1 MGRPEDEYVKLP
13 AIIHATRIGYRYH
26 SIKGDVSGIDY
37 DVDTNTFFEPFREA
51 LERINSRPVD
61 ADKAHYLVSQLK
73 LKLSG
78 NDLGRAFFACL
89 QSSLEGYRLIDFENP
104 ANNDFTVVTELPY
117 ANGED
122 SFRPDITFLVNGMPL
137 GFMEVKRENNKDG
150 ILAEHDRMHA
160 RFKNEAYRR
169 FANIVQVMAFSNNQ
183 EYDDEERKPVQGS
196 FYAASA
202 YGRLMLNHFREEDL
216 EEMAHLVVDRDSATE
231 KLVLR
236 DNNMASIYGTAEFE
250 SSINPAAPANRII
263 TSVFSPT
270 RFLFLL
276 HYGIAYVEKVNDE
289 GIKRTEKHVMRYPQ
303 LFATMAVGRV
313 LAAGGGHT
321 KGVIWHTQGSG
332 KTALSFFLT
341 RYLRDYY
348 QAKNRVA
355 RFFFIVDR
363 LDLADQ
369 AKGEFEARGA
379 VVALAN
385 SREEFARSLKGIG
398 DDTNVVSA
406 ERVPFITVVNIQK
419 FDEGAVATDFDYD
432 LDVQRVYFI
441 DEAHRDYK
449 RGGAFLTNLV
459 TSDRE
464 AVRIALTGTPLVNTK
479 DGRNDT
485 KQVFGPYVHKYFYN
499 QSIADGYTLK
509 LLREP
514 VRIEFR
520 LKMQEVLRDLKEV
533 KKLVDMEKVYAHK
546 SYVDPLCDYIVDDY
560 LKSQIAL
567 GDESI
572 GAMVVAHSSAQARA
586 IYARLAELDPD
597 VSTELVINGETEA
610 RHRLDSELILH
621 DEGTKETRRAI
632 CDNFKKDDSPINI
645 LVVYNMLLTGFDAHR
660 LKKLYLCRTIKAH
673 NLLQALTRVN
683 RPYKDMAFGY
693 VVDFAD
699 ITEEYDKTNRAYLTE
714 LTEELG
720 DATKD
725 YSSLFED
732 PATIKA
738 DLAKIKDLLFS
749 YTTDNMVEFK
759 AEINAIDDKAV
770 LYDLRAALARYK
782 DLRNVVKQQ
791 GYEELYDKFDV
802 GRVREM
808 LGEVSLRIQAINN
821 KEALALQDMSTGAVN
836 LLLSK
841 MEFRFR
847 NIGSEELEVADEFQN
862 KLKRTYE
869 SFAHN
874 FDAKDPEYVNLLEE
888 LRSRFEKVNIEE
900 MTSADMAES
909 VKELDSLR
917 GKMEDLNR
925 RNAALAKK
933 YGGDEKFARAHKQA
947 MRTPPPLTTSPTT
960 MFSIL
965 SSVKQGADEAV
976 MSNRNMLGNAP
987 YFAKQV
993 RRLVAVACKD
1003 AGVKYSLVQVKSVAE
1018 YISKE
1023 YIDERGRAA

>member
-509 LLREP
+509 LLREL
-514 VRIEFR
+514 VKIEFR

>member
-1 MGRPEDEYVKLP
+1 MSDIEIYESPDGDIRLNVQLEDETVWLTQAQMSQLFARDVSTISKHIRNVFEEGELDEESNLQKMQIACSDKPVAVYSLDVIISVGYRVKSQQGVRFRQW
-13 AIIHATRIGYRYH
+13 ATRVLKEYAVKGFALDDRRLKDGRSRYFRELLQRVRDIR
-26 SIKGDVSGIDY
+26 SSERNLYQQVTDIYATAIDY
-37 DVDTNTFFEPFREA
+37 DPKSSMTR
-51 LERINSRPVD
+51 
-61 ADKAHYLVSQLK
+61 K
-73 LKLSG
+73 
-78 NDLGRAFFACL
+78 FFA
-89 QSSLEGYRLIDFENP
+89 
-104 ANNDFTVVTELPY
+104 TVQNKLHY
-117 ANGED
+117 AVHEH
-122 SFRPDITFLVNGMPL
+122 TAA
-137 GFMEVKRENNKDG
+137 EV
-150 ILAEHDRMHA
+150 IYDR
-160 RFKNEAYRR
+160 
-169 FANIVQVMAFSNNQ
+169 
-183 EYDDEERKPVQGS
+183 
-196 FYAASA
+196 
-202 YGRLMLNHFREEDL
+202 
-216 EEMAHLVVDRDSATE
+216 VDREKPLVGMTTFDGDYVTKADVCIAKNYLTE
-231 KLVLR
+231 KELQTL
-236 DNNMASIYGTAEFE
+236 N
-250 SSINPAAPANRII
+250 
-263 TSVFSPT
+263 
-270 RFLFLL
+270 LL
-276 HYGIAYVEKVNDE
+276 
-289 GIKRTEKHVMRYPQ
+289 
-303 LFATMAVGRV
+303 
-313 LAAGGGHT
+313 
-321 KGVIWHTQGSG
+321 
-332 KTALSFFLT
+332 
-341 RYLRDYY
+341 
-348 QAKNRVA
+348 VA
-355 RFFFIVDR
+355 RFLDYAELQALEERAMTMAEWVEELDREIV
-363 LDLADQ
+363 
-369 AKGEFEARGA
+369 
-379 VVALAN
+379 N
-385 SREEFARSLKGIG
+385 SRRALLEGHGTISHKQAIE
-398 DDTNVVSA
+398 NVVSA

-514 VRIEFR
+514 VKIEFR

-802 GRVREM
+802 GRVCEM